1 MSSIKYIQA
10 GHPGAH
16 LRRGRSRRINHHGAA
31 PLPALDR
38 CAPCCWGCS
47 APCPA
52 MSDAPRRA
60 ATTTITSRPAGQLQ
74 SPGARHPTDVDPPPD
89 DPTATRAAARR
100 RRREISPPPPLKRSH
115 PYSKST
121 RKYIANSSLF
131 VVAEREGLLQPL
143 GIPHRLFD
151 HSMVNS
157 S

>member
-1 MSSIKYIQA
+1 MIWNKERDMSSIKYIQA

-74 SPGARHPTDVDPPPD
+74 SPGARHPTDVDPLLTTRPP
-89 DPTATRAAARR
+89 RAQRRGGGGEKSGCLGHQFGTMTGKGKIDLTPCAAEQICDLSR
-100 RRREISPPPPLKRSH
+100 IIYPVFKNKFS
-115 PYSKST
+115 
-121 RKYIANSSLF
+121 
-131 VVAEREGLLQPL
+131 
-143 GIPHRLFD
+143 
-151 HSMVNS
+151 
-157 S
+157 

>member
-100 RRREISPPPPLKRSH
+100 RRREIRLLGSSVRH
-115 PYSKST
+115 DDGE
-121 RKYIANSSLF
+121 RKNRFDALCRGTNLRF
-131 VVAEREGLLQPL
+131 VTDYLPCL
-143 GIPHRLFD
+143 
-151 HSMVNS
+151 
-157 S
+157 